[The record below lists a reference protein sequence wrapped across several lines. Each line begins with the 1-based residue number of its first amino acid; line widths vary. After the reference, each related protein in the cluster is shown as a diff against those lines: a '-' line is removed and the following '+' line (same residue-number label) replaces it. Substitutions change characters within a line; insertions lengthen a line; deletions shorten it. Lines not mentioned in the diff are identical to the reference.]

1 MTENTNTDNN
11 SIARRTVLA
20 SLGVSTAAL
29 AGCTS
34 GTSTDPSNTSNSTDG
49 NGISA
54 EGSDVFTSVE
64 MGDAN
69 LEIEVADDAS
79 VEFINL
85 VDPNGELFDQQRLA
99 SSETATSFE
108 ILGRYEDSVPTGD
121 YELIAL
127 DGDEQVGTTTLTL
140 EAECTITDVLWAAEN
155 PDMEWDKNSPVWDEY
170 AAVVIE
176 NTGTIPSLL
185 TELRWKGAPAAKLGL
200 DDTVS
205 YYHETRLPP
214 GKTTVYSFSQIY
226 QTSGAGGSLDCTELG
241 TEPMTVTAVVQV
253 GQNPSYAQ
261 QIEYGGDQSCD
272 LSIVEEGPNKSL
284 SDGDES

>member
-1 MTENTNTDNN
+1 MKENTNTDNN

-49 NGISA
+49 NGIGA

-69 LEIEVADDAS
+69 LEIEVASDVS
-79 VEFINL
+79 VEYINL
-85 VDPNGELFDQQRLA
+85 IDPNGELFDQQRLA
-99 SSETATSFE
+99 SGETTTSFE

-127 DGDEQVGTTTLTL
+127 DGDEQVDTTTITL

-185 TELRWKGAPAAKLGL
+185 TELRWQGSPVARLLSKESQ
-200 DDTVS
+200 S
-205 YYHETRLPP
+205 YYHETHLPP
-214 GKTTVYSFSQIY
+214 GKTTVYSKGSVY
-226 QTSGAGGSLDCTELG
+226 ATDGAVHSLDCDELG
-241 TEPMTVTAVVQV
+241 TEPMTVTAHVQV
-253 GQNPSYAQ
+253 GSHPSYTQ
-261 QIEYGGDQSCD
+261 QIKYEDSQSCEITIVD
-272 LSIVEEGPNKSL
+272 GSTGTSISSEGEN
-284 SDGDES
+284 

>member
-1 MTENTNTDNN
+1 MTENTNPDN
-11 SIARRTVLA
+11 SGIARRAVLA
-20 SLGVSTAAL
+20 SLGLSTAAL

-34 GTSTDPSNTSNSTDG
+34 GSSTDPSNTSNSTDG

-69 LEIEVADDAS
+69 LEIEVADDVS

-85 VDPNGELFDQQRLA
+85 IDPNGELFDQQRLA
-99 SSETATSFE
+99 SGETTTSFE
-108 ILGRYEDSVPTGD
+108 VLGRDQDSIPTGD

-127 DGDEQVGTTTLTL
+127 DGGEQVDTTTITL
-140 EAECTITDVLWAAEN
+140 EAECTITDVLWAVEN

-185 TELRWKGAPAAKLGL
+185 TELQWKGSPVARLLSKELQ
-200 DDTVS
+200 S
-205 YYHETRLPP
+205 YYHETHLPP
-214 GKTTVYSFSQIY
+214 GKTTVYSKGSVY
-226 QTSGAGGSLDCTELG
+226 ATDGAVHSLDCDELG
-241 TEPMTVTAVVQV
+241 TEPMTVTAHVQV
-253 GQNPSYAQ
+253 GSNPSYTQ
-261 QIEYGGDQSCD
+261 QIKYGDSQSCE
-272 LSIVEEGPNKSL
+272 LTIV
-284 SDGDES
+284 DGSSDESISSGGEN